1 MHKRV
6 RMFGTVMR
14 ARSLEE
20 KAMMTRGVETA
31 VLPGFASGD
40 LSVFVA
46 ATYPLDDVAAA
57 YERFQVGGKLGKIVL
72 EM

>member
-1 MHKRV
+1 
-6 RMFGTVMR
+6 
-14 ARSLEE
+14 
-20 KAMMTRGVETA
+20 MMTRGVEKA
-31 VLPGFASGD
+31 VLHGFASGD

>member
-1 MHKRV
+1 MGKR
-6 RMFGTVMR
+6 GSIHASTLR
-14 ARSLEE
+14 ARSLED
-20 KAMMTRGVETA
+20 KAHAARAVEHQ

-40 LSVFVA
+40 LSVPVTAF
-46 ATYPLDDVAAA
+46 PLEQAPAA